1 MKKKIKMNAK
11 ITLINPE
18 KKLSEFKSTF
28 TSLKEDEPIK
38 INIKSNELFENETR
52 NNMVKW
58 LVFLCDTLNFN
69 FQTLNRAIIIF
80 DKYISVTDLLENED
94 LTQEKMNLI
103 TIGCL
108 SLATKLEEIN
118 CNYVKFFTD
127 KVINLPDCQIFSVK
141 DLTKME
147 LIILKKLSFKTL
159 YTTAYDFLLYFLD
172 IFQYFYNPSNYF
184 FENIKNH
191 ALFLM
196 KQNINTNLYISMS
209 QSDYAIFC
217 LYQAFLEIGN
227 NDITQKIL
235 NILILLNND
244 IDNNDLKRQNRT
256 DDISDKFEKI
266 DIFRNSQVNIFSL
279 SSF

>member
-1 MKKKIKMNAK
+1 MIIKMNAK

>member
-69 FQTLNRAIIIF
+69 FQTLNRAII
-80 DKYISVTDLLENED
+80 
-94 LTQEKMNLI
+94 M
-103 TIGCL
+103 
-108 SLATKLEEIN
+108 TKLEEIN

-227 NDITQKIL
+227 NDIMQKIL

>member
-103 TIGCL
+103 TM
-108 SLATKLEEIN
+108 TKLEEIN

-227 NDITQKIL
+227 NDIMQKIL

>member
-127 KVINLPDCQIFSVK
+127 KVINLPDCQIFSIK

-227 NDITQKIL
+227 NDIMQKIL

>member
-1 MKKKIKMNAK
+1 MNAK

-69 FQTLNRAIIIF
+69 FQTLNRAIFIF

-217 LYQAFLEIGN
+217 LYQTFLEIGN
-227 NDITQKIL
+227 NDIMQKIL

-244 IDNNDLKRQNRT
+244 IDNNDLKRQKRT